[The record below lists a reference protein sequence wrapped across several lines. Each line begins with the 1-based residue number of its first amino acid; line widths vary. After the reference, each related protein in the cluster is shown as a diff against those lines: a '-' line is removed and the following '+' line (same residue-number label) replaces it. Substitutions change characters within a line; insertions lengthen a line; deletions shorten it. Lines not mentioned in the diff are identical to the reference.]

1 MILFFVW
8 IWRREYYTLAVF
20 QSYVVEIALFTLS
33 TVAVCMAFV
42 QVRDLK
48 FECGEGSR
56 LNDLLLIISQ
66 LGVYIFCTFILIS
79 GHHTVLE
86 DPQRGDL
93 FALVSALLE
102 VIQATIQTLFLL
114 DATRRRPY
122 KPEHLRDKPGRELV
136 TFLLVC
142 NFGLWA
148 LDSLEAWK
156 QQLYPAQ
163 MRFYGSW
170 AVGVRDSEKRVLC
183 TTANVADCSV

>member
-20 QSYVVEIALFTLS
+20 QSYVVEIAIFALTG
-33 TVAVCMAFV
+33 VAVCMAFI

-48 FECGEGSR
+48 FESGEGSR

-66 LGVYIFCTFILIS
+66 VGVYIFCTFIIIS

-102 VIQATIQTLFLL
+102 VIQVTIQTLFLL

-148 LDSLEAWK
+148 IDSLEVWK

-170 AVGVRDSEKRVLC
+170 AVSHL
-183 TTANVADCSV
+183 SVTCNHRFR